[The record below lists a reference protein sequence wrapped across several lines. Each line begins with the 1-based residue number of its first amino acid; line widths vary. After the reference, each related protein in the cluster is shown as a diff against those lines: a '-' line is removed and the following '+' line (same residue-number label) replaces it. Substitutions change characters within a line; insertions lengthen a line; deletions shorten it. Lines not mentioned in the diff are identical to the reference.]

1 VTFCSIDIRHIHRIL
16 GFRRPDLPS
25 RQRTLVA
32 AMVNIAHTQFPPLS
46 YKQPHDHVRRHDRAT
61 RELIGLVYKKSDN
74 SMVLQQPAARVLVVE
89 DEMMLRMRAVDIVE
103 DAGFTPV
110 EAVNADDALVILES
124 RSDIDLLFTDI
135 QMPGSMDGLKLAHA
149 VHERW
154 PSIKIILVSGQVT
167 PNEAD
172 KPVNSRFFGK
182 PLEVKTMIA
191 ELQEMIGQGAL
202 RIIPADLSRLLATIP
217 HLETFSHVAPA
228 GSNVHTSE
236 EFLTAENDSLRLLL
250 EQAGIDA
257 QVLLA
262 QAGIDAKERE
272 AADKLQKL
280 ILEELHHRIK
290 NTLATVSAIASQ
302 SLQTATSIEDGQ
314 HAIEGRLVA
323 LGRAHDLLL
332 QARWANADLA
342 NTIRG
347 AIEPYDSEA
356 GGRFSISGPDIKVT
370 SGAVIALA
378 MTLNELCTN
387 TTKFGALSVP
397 VGSIDIAWKI
407 DEGKQRLQLTWTEK
421 GGPSVHAP
429 SRQSFGTRLIGSLG
443 QQLKGEVQLAYETK
457 GFVFTM
463 DVPMTSLV
471 APA

>member
-1 VTFCSIDIRHIHRIL
+1 
-16 GFRRPDLPS
+16 
-25 RQRTLVA
+25 
-32 AMVNIAHTQFPPLS
+32 
-46 YKQPHDHVRRHDRAT
+46 
-61 RELIGLVYKKSDN
+61 
-74 SMVLQQPAARVLVVE
+74 MVLPDNPGPPKVLVVE
-89 DEMMLRMRAVDIVE
+89 DEMLLRMRAVDIVE
-103 DAGFTPV
+103 DAGFTPI
-110 EAVNADDALVILES
+110 EAVNADEAIAILES
-124 RSDIDLLFTDI
+124 RSDVDLLFTDI
-135 QMPGSMDGLKLAHA
+135 QMPGSMDGVKLAHA
-149 VHERW
+149 VYERW
-154 PSIKIILVSGQVT
+154 PSIKIILVSGKLT
-167 PNEAD
+167 PTDSERPTD
-172 KPVNSRFFGK
+172 SRFFGK
-182 PLEVKTMIA
+182 PLEVKQTIA
-191 ELQEMIGQGAL
+191 EIQEMIGHGAL
-202 RIIPADLSRLLATIP
+202 KLVPADISSL
-217 HLETFSHVAPA
+217 VAAARPTENQSPRA
-228 GSNVHTSE
+228 PRTSNGYAST

-257 QVLLA
+257 EVLLA

-302 SLQTATSIEDGQ
+302 SLRTATSIEHGQ
-314 HAIEGRLVA
+314 QAIEGRLIA

-332 QARWANADLA
+332 QAQWANADLA

-347 AIEPYDSEA
+347 ATEPYDSK
-356 GGRFSISGPDIKVT
+356 GQGRFRISGPDIKIT

-397 VGSIDIAWKI
+397 GGSINIAWKI
-407 DEGKQRLQLTWTEK
+407 DEGNQRLQMTWSEK
-421 GGPSVHAP
+421 GGPSVSAP

-443 QQLKGEVQLAYETK
+443 QQLKGQVKLAYDPT
-457 GFVFTM
+457 GFVYAL